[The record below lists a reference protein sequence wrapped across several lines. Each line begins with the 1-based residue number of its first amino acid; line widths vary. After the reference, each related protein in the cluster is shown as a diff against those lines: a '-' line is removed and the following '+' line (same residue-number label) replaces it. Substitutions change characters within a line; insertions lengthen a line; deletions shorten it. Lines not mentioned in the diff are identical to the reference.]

1 MTRRLLT
8 ALLAALVVAAP
19 AAAAPVQRTTL
30 ADVEDEVMCVLCGT
44 ALNISESSQADRE
57 RAFIRN
63 QIRQGKT
70 KEQVKQAL
78 VGQYGPAV
86 LAMPQ
91 GGGFNIAAWLVPAAL
106 VLALIAAATADT
118 TVLAAFAVGFVSFI
132 SPCVLPLV
140 PGYLS
145 AVSGVSVAEMRSR
158 EHSAAKVLWPALI
171 FCLSFTIV
179 FVALGMTATG
189 LGHTL
194 NEHKDT
200 LNKVAGGLI
209 IAMGVLFVVSPFV
222 PKLNREWRPEALISR
237 AGSGGPLVAGAA
249 FALAWTPC
257 IGPTLSSILA
267 AASTS
272 DSVGHGGVLLAFYS
286 AGLAVLVP
294 RWRARSRAAAAA
306 PAEVAPAL
314 NAADAQR
321 LEEDI
326 ARYER

>member
-57 RAFIRN
+57 RAFIRS

-106 VLALIAAATADT
+106 VLAL
-118 TVLAAFAVGFVSFI
+118 V
-132 SPCVLPLV
+132 
-140 PGYLS
+140 
-145 AVSGVSVAEMRSR
+145 
-158 EHSAAKVLWPALI
+158 
-171 FCLSFTIV
+171 
-179 FVALGMTATG
+179 
-189 LGHTL
+189 
-194 NEHKDT
+194 
-200 LNKVAGGLI
+200 
-209 IAMGVLFVVSPFV
+209 
-222 PKLNREWRPEALISR
+222 
-237 AGSGGPLVAGAA
+237 
-249 FALAWTPC
+249 
-257 IGPTLSSILA
+257 
-267 AASTS
+267 
-272 DSVGHGGVLLAFYS
+272 

-294 RWRARSRAAAAA
+294 RWRRRSRLAAAAA
-306 PAEVAPAL
+306 PEAAAVPAL
-314 NAADAQR
+314 SAADARR